1 MMKKK
6 LFTVVGFLLIGLIIS
21 AQTETPSF
29 IKDSLDSYVEKALT
43 DWQIP
48 GAAILVVKDGQ
59 VIVQKGYGFL
69 ESGKPEKVNENTL
82 FMIASNTKA
91 FTGTAMAMLAQE
103 GKCSLD
109 DRVQKYL
116 PDFKMK
122 DPWVAE
128 HITLT
133 DVMSHRIGMET
144 FQGDFIYW
152 ESDLSSDE
160 VIEKFGM
167 LTPIYD
173 FRTKWGYCNAGF
185 LIAGKCMEKITG
197 MTWDQYIR
205 ERIIDPLEMKRTLVL
220 TADVIHAENFA
231 AAHTMVGGKL
241 QIIPRCQVDNIAP
254 AASISSSVSDMSH
267 WIIAQLDSG
276 RYNGRQVIP
285 WQAIRK
291 AQYPNSIIRRARHPF
306 NTTHYS
312 LYALGWGLQDYEG
325 REIVSH
331 TGGVDGFVTSV
342 TLIPEEK
349 LGIVVFTNTDANALY
364 EAVKWEILDAYLGL
378 PYRNYSQVF
387 LSRYM
392 PAFNEDLKMISSWQD
407 STKMNLPTPVKL
419 SKFEGKYT
427 HAVYG
432 NAYLE
437 SKGDYLLLTLEH
449 HPDLTA
455 KLEYI
460 GNDRFLCTYSSPL
473 WGIKVF
479 PFVIEDGKVRS
490 FTLSVAD
497 FLEFTTYEFVKE

>member
-1 MMKKK
+1 MMIRIF
-6 LFTVVGFLLIGLIIS
+6 LTAGLLLTAMFTN
-21 AQTETPSF
+21 AQTGVPSF
-29 IKDSLDSYVEKALT
+29 VSDSLDIYVERALT
-43 DWQIP
+43 EWQIP
-48 GAAILVVKDGQ
+48 GVAVLVVKDGQ
-59 VIVQKGYGFL
+59 VVVQKGYGYL
-69 ESGKPEKVNENTL
+69 ENGKPEKVDENTL

-91 FTGTAMAMLAQE
+91 FTGTAMAMLEQE

-116 PDFKMK
+116 LGFKMK

-144 FQGDFIYW
+144 FQGDFMYW

-167 LTPIYD
+167 LTPMYD
-173 FRTKWGYCNAGF
+173 FRSKWGYCNAGF
-185 LIAGKCMEKITG
+185 LIAGKCLEQITG
-197 MTWDQYIR
+197 TTWDQFIKD
-205 ERIIDPLEMKRTLVL
+205 RIINPLEMNRTLVL
-220 TADVIHAENFA
+220 TADA
-231 AAHTMVGGKL
+231 ADASNIASAHTLVAGEL
-241 QIIPRCQVDNIAP
+241 VIIPRCQVDNIAP

-267 WIIAQLDSG
+267 WVIAQLDSG
-276 RYNGRQVIP
+276 KYNGKQVIP

-291 AQYPNSIIRRARHPF
+291 AQYPRSIIRLARHPF
-306 NTTHYS
+306 NITHYS
-312 LYALGWGLQDYEG
+312 LYGLGWELRDYEG

-342 TLIPEEK
+342 TLLPEEK
-349 LGIVVFTNTDANALY
+349 FGVVVLTNTDMNGFY
-364 EAVKWEILDAYLGL
+364 EALKWEIIDAYLGL
-378 PYRNYSQVF
+378 PYRNYSQVYNK
-387 LSRYM
+387 RYR
-392 PAFNEDLKMISSWQD
+392 PAFEEEWEKIKSWQD
-407 STKMNLPTPVKL
+407 SVTMKLPLPLKL
-419 SKFEGKYT
+419 SKFAGKYN
-427 HAVYG
+427 HEVYG
-432 NAYLE
+432 SAYLE

-455 KLEYI
+455 RLEYI

-479 PFVIEDGKVRS
+479 PFVIEEGKVRS